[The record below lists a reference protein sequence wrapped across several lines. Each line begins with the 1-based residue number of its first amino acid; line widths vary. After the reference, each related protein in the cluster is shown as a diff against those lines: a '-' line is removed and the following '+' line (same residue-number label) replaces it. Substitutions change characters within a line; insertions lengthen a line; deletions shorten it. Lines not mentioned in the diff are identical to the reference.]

1 MKHKQRWAGAI
12 CCFVLFIVVCLFL
25 ATHMKGAFRAA
36 GHPEIGLLFFIL
48 PGAVA
53 SGNDSNLLIVFYVQ
67 RAFTDKQQI
76 KRKAQ
81 SFD

>member
-1 MKHKQRWAGAI
+1 MTVQTSKNPQVDIAEDN
-12 CCFVLFIVVCLFL
+12 
-25 ATHMKGAFRAA
+25 AFFPSEYSLSQYTSPVSDLD
-36 GHPEIGLLFFIL
+36 GVDYP
-48 PGAVA
+48 
-53 SGNDSNLLIVFYVQ
+53 GNDSNLLIVFYVQ

>member
-1 MKHKQRWAGAI
+1 APGG
-12 CCFVLFIVVCLFL
+12 FVLL
-25 ATHMKGAFRAA
+25 R
-36 GHPEIGLLFFIL
+36 
-48 PGAVA
+48 
-53 SGNDSNLLIVFYVQ
+53 

>member
-1 MKHKQRWAGAI
+1 MTSPVNVDVKLGVNK
-12 CCFVLFIVVCLFL
+12 FNVD
-25 ATHMKGAFRAA
+25 
-36 GHPEIGLLFFIL
+36 E
-48 PGAVA
+48 
-53 SGNDSNLLIVFYVQ
+53 GNDSNLLIVFYVQ